1 MAKQSNRTSTVKNT
15 SSNPIYSSTV
25 WVNMAELIMR
35 ENIHGAMSV
44 QARLLQKKGVQQVLL
59 DWLRRERMADWD
71 LLTL

>member
-15 SSNPIYSSTV
+15 SSNPIYPPTV

-35 ENIHGAMSV
+35 KNIHGAMSV

-59 DWLRRERMADWD
+59 DLLRRERMAGWD